1 MHPFPALFLLLF
13 LTTCPPLTRSTSPD
27 HLSKPSSPPL
37 SSSHKPKPKP
47 KSKEYFELTHPLPSD
62 RLTPSCK
69 LHIIQHSFADTVNQP
84 PYSTPYFPP
93 FHCPPP
99 WSHVT
104 LEFHVKSKGYQHD
117 RISALWLGGSELL
130 RTSTAEPGQRGIF
143 WKVRKDITRYSSL
156 LQQNYLNFTVM
167 LENNVNDIYTGVY
180 HAEVT
185 LYFYADN
192 AIKVP
197 FTGKNQNLI
206 APALQLPFFGDKS
219 MYDPPADLIIPI
231 SASDSTKGYWFIVE
245 GDLDV
250 KYEKVRFP
258 LNTRKVVLELYVS
271 FHGTDEF
278 WYTNPSNSYIRI
290 NNSSNPRG
298 NGAFREVYV
307 SIDGKLVGSEM
318 PFPVIFTGGINPL
331 LWKPVVAIGAF
342 NLPSYDFDLTPF
354 LGMVLDDKDHVFSI
368 GVTDGIKYW
377 LVDANL
383 HIWLDSSSTIVEAKN
398 VVNIYPESEISRSEE
413 FQSLDGS
420 FGIKAEKFTRLE
432 GWVKSSSGNLTTS
445 ILQEVKFTSTIK
457 FKRKGTYKTFK
468 QNIEVRREAKV
479 LNDVGGLVSRV
490 IVKRK
495 YPLKVITVT
504 LPGSK
509 NDTCVLVTNVTHA
522 VNERIK
528 NGKLSSHVINKQV
541 SNGWMEVRDH
551 SVLSGEAMTNQTYVC
566 RDELGCYVR
575 TVATLNGR
583 LIKDNTAYACPSLV

>member
-27 HLSKPSSPPL
+27 RFSKPSSPPL

-47 KSKEYFELTHPLPSD
+47 KSKEHFELTHPLPSD
-62 RLTPSCK
+62 SLTPSCK

-180 HAEVT
+180 HADVT

-192 AIKVP
+192 AINVP
-197 FTGKNQNLI
+197 FT
-206 APALQLPFFGDKS
+206 
-219 MYDPPADLIIPI
+219 
-231 SASDSTKGYWFIVE
+231 ASDSKKGYWFIVE
-245 GDLDV
+245 GDWDV
-250 KYEKVRFP
+250 KFEKVRFP

-278 WYTNPSNSYIRI
+278 WYTNPSNSYIRM

-298 NGAFREVYV
+298 NGAFREIFV

-354 LGMVLDDKDHVFSI
+354 LGMVLDEKDHVFSI

-420 FGIKAEKFTRLE
+420 FQIKAEKFTRLE

-445 ILQEVKFTSTIK
+445 ILQEVKFTSAIK

-509 NDTCVLVTNVTHA
+509 NDTSVLVTNVTHA

>member
-27 HLSKPSSPPL
+27 RFSKPSSPPL

-47 KSKEYFELTHPLPSD
+47 KSKEHFELTHPLPSD
-62 RLTPSCK
+62 SLTPSCK

-180 HAEVT
+180 HADVT

-192 AIKVP
+192 AIKFP
-197 FTGKNQNLI
+197 
-206 APALQLPFFGDKS
+206 LQLPFFGDKS

-231 SASDSTKGYWFIVE
+231 SASDSRKGYWFIVE
-245 GDLDV
+245 GDFDV
-250 KYEKVRFP
+250 KFEKVRFP

-278 WYTNPSNSYIRI
+278 WYTNPSNSYIRM

-298 NGAFREVYV
+298 NGAFREVFV

-354 LGMVLDDKDHVFSI
+354 LGMVLDEKDHVFSI

-420 FGIKAEKFTRLE
+420 FQIKAEKFTRLE

-445 ILQEVKFTSTIK
+445 ILQEVKFTSAIK

-468 QNIEVRREAKV
+468 QNIEVRREA
-479 LNDVGGLVSRV
+479 NRV

-509 NDTCVLVTNVTHA
+509 NDTSVLVTNVTHA
-522 VNERIK
+522 VNERVK

-551 SVLSGEAMTNQTYVC
+551 SVLSGESMTNQTYVC

>member
-1 MHPFPALFLLLF
+1 
-13 LTTCPPLTRSTSPD
+13 
-27 HLSKPSSPPL
+27 
-37 SSSHKPKPKP
+37 
-47 KSKEYFELTHPLPSD
+47 
-62 RLTPSCK
+62 
-69 LHIIQHSFADTVNQP
+69 
-84 PYSTPYFPP
+84 
-93 FHCPPP
+93 
-99 WSHVT
+99 
-104 LEFHVKSKGYQHD
+104 
-117 RISALWLGGSELL
+117 
-130 RTSTAEPGQRGIF
+130 
-143 WKVRKDITRYSSL
+143 
-156 LQQNYLNFTVM
+156 
-167 LENNVNDIYTGVY
+167 
-180 HAEVT
+180 
-185 LYFYADN
+185 
-192 AIKVP
+192 
-197 FTGKNQNLI
+197 
-206 APALQLPFFGDKS
+206 

-231 SASDSTKGYWFIVE
+231 SASGSTKGYWFIVE

-250 KYEKVRFP
+250 KFEKVRFP

-278 WYTNPSNSYIRI
+278 WYTNPSNSYIRM
-290 NNSSNPRG
+290 NNSSDPRG
-298 NGAFREVYV
+298 NGAFREVFV

-354 LGMVLDDKDHVFSI
+354 LGMVLDEKDHVFSI

-420 FGIKAEKFTRLE
+420 FEIKAEKFTRLE

-445 ILQEVKFTSTIK
+445 ILQEVKFTSAIK

-504 LPGSK
+504 LPGSN

-551 SVLSGEAMTNQTYVC
+551 SVLSGEAMTNQTYVY

-583 LIKDNTAYACPSLV
+583 LVKDNTAYACPSLV